1 MTYMTINVRLLALG
15 IGFLSA
21 LLTGCV
27 SFDAVTLSTVE
38 LNERPAVAV
47 LLFGFDVEITTLSHL
62 RDVGE
67 TMSQEDEAK
76 QLADAL
82 LEVQRETRWLFL
94 SRLIT
99 GQGFRIV
106 PLDQAD
112 ALAVELKLKPGDVP
126 NAEQLTEFRRRLGAD
141 LVVAGSILD
150 FGKVRWQWM
159 LAGMLADIT
168 WESVALGMAT
178 SWNPGVV
185 FGNIGFELLTS
196 TPVWFGGGYLFG
208 ISFRPV
214 RAEARAFE
222 TVKGEEV
229 WKEAEAAAY
238 AWGILKEFPEEIR
251 KKKEM
256 QLEINLAEV
265 MENLADSLLKEE
277 FTASKLR
284 GK

>member
-168 WESVALGMAT
+168 WESVALGLAT